1 MQDKQIKLLRAL
13 GKRLLKEK
21 RSPEQS
27 LLSLQEAKILDK
39 QGNFTRP
46 YRNLAKLITPN
57 T

>member
-1 MQDKQIKLLRAL
+1 MQDKQIKLLKDL
-13 GKRLLKEK
+13 GNRLLKEK
-21 RSPEQS
+21 RSPEES

-57 T
+57 A